1 MNRRQF
7 LNLQTQDKKKE
18 KIVEIEPD
26 LTQSINPYSNKK
38 LPDGLEILSYSILPY
53 NGNWDTKHVAHLLRR
68 TTFGFSPSDFR
79 NFKNK
84 SLNDAVSAII
94 DFVDY
99 TPSPPLNNYSSPSVI
114 DPNIPLGQT
123 WVNDSFTPPNL
134 TAPRFLSFKSWATG
148 QLINQECNIRE
159 KMTQFWH
166 NHFAVEAEVVQDGRF
181 LYKYNQFLRGQ
192 CLGNFKNMVKTISKD
207 PSMLYYLNGYKNTK
221 NAPDENYARELM
233 ELFTL
238 GKGADSNYTEDDVK
252 QAARVLTG
260 WRINISTVESNFQP
274 TLHDTQNKTFSGFF
288 NNQTIVGR
296 IGADGALEKDEL
308 IDMIFMHADV
318 ISKHL
323 CRKLYR
329 YFCYYNITEQ
339 TETNVIEPLAQFLV
353 QSNWEIKP
361 VIQKLLLSEHF
372 YDINSKGCYIK
383 NPFDFVVGFTKAFQT
398 KFTTDL
404 AKNYSSLLLVNSF
417 TTSQGLN
424 YFDPPS
430 VAGWPAYHQSPQY
443 HQIWINSDTLT
454 KRKQL
459 IEILLSSNGI
469 ATPTIDIKTDI
480 VEFVSILENPSN
492 PVELINE
499 SLEILYAIDISSTKK
514 TELKSILLS
523 GQSQD
528 FYWTDLW
535 QTYQQNKTT
544 ENKQMVYI
552 RLYSLF
558 QHLLSLPEYQLA

>member
-7 LNLQTQDKKKE
+7 LSIQTQDNKKE
-18 KIVEIEPD
+18 DIVEIEPD

-53 NGNWDTKHVAHLLRR
+53 NGNWETKHVAHLLRR
-68 TTFGFSPSDFR
+68 TTFGFSTSDLK

-84 SLNDAVSAII
+84 SLQDAVSAII
-94 DFVDY
+94 DIVDF
-99 TPSPPLNNYSSPSVI
+99 TPPPPLNNYSSQTVV
-114 DPNIPLGQT
+114 DPNILFGQT
-123 WVNDSFTPPNL
+123 WVNDNFTSPSL
-134 TAPRFLSFKSWATG
+134 AAPRFLSFKSWATG
-148 QLINQECNIRE
+148 QLLNQECNIRE

-181 LYKYNQFLRGQ
+181 LYKYNQYLRSQ
-192 CLGNFKNMVKTISKD
+192 CLGNFKDMVKSISKD
-207 PSMLYYLNGYKNTK
+207 PSMLFYLNGYKNTK

-274 TLHDTQNKTFSGFF
+274 TLHDTQNKTFSSFF

-296 IGADGALEKDEL
+296 TGTDGALEKDEL
-308 IDMIFMHADV
+308 IDMIFSHSDV

-339 TETNVIEPLAQFLV
+339 TETNVIGPLAQLLV

-361 VIQKLLLSEHF
+361 LIQKLLLSEHF

-383 NPFDFVVGFTKAFQT
+383 NPYDFVVGFTKSFQT
-398 KFTTDL
+398 KFAPDL
-404 AKNYSSLLLVNSF
+404 AKNYSSLLVVNSF

-469 ATPTIDIKTDI
+469 VTPTIDIKTDI
-480 VEFVSILENPSN
+480 VEFVSNLDNPSDPN
-492 PVELINE
+492 DLINE
-499 SLEILYAIDISSTKK
+499 SLEILYAIEISSTKK